1 LDPSFERT
9 AVIVEPVL
17 RWLFLPCTGDNER
30 EWGRYDRRVA
40 IMSSVD
46 TSLPDEIASVTD
58 ETDERLSKDVIFE
71 LLKNRRRR
79 EVLAYLLDADETVT
93 LGELA
98 EQIAAWENDT
108 DINALSSD
116 QRKRVYVALYQT
128 HLPKMD
134 DAGIVEYDQDRGLI
148 SLADNADLLMMYL
161 DTDTHRQDRWDR
173 WYAGLSVAGA
183 SLIGAAFLGIPLL
196 SAVPMTALAGLVVA
210 AFFCLSIAHVV
221 RNRHHE
227 RNVDGKLSRIE

>member
-1 LDPSFERT
+1 
-9 AVIVEPVL
+9 
-17 RWLFLPCTGDNER
+17 
-30 EWGRYDRRVA
+30 
-40 IMSSVD
+40 MSSID
-46 TSLPDEIASVTD
+46 TSLPDEITSVADSD
-58 ETDERLSKDVIFE
+58 EKQRLSKDVIFE

-79 EVLAYLLDADETVT
+79 EVLAYLLEAEETVT

-108 DINALSSD
+108 EVSALSSD

-161 DTDTHRQDRWDR
+161 DTDTHHQDRWDR
-173 WYAGLSVAGA
+173 WYATLSVVGAALVTGAFLGLPPLAAIPTLGLAAVVVVAFFVLSVA
-183 SLIGAAFLGIPLL
+183 
-196 SAVPMTALAGLVVA
+196 
-210 AFFCLSIAHVV
+210 HVV
-221 RNRHHE
+221 TNRQQE

>member
-1 LDPSFERT
+1 
-9 AVIVEPVL
+9 
-17 RWLFLPCTGDNER
+17 
-30 EWGRYDRRVA
+30 
-40 IMSSVD
+40 MSSID
-46 TSLPDEIASVTD
+46 TSLPDEIASVAD
-58 ETDERLSKDVIFE
+58 SEEEQRLSKDVIFE

-79 EVLAYLLDADETVT
+79 EVLAYLLEADDTVT

-108 DINALSSD
+108 EVSALSSD

-161 DTDTHRQDRWDR
+161 DTDTHQQDRWDR
-173 WYAGLSVAGA
+173 WYAGLSVVGA
-183 SLIGAAFLGIPLL
+183 TLVTGAFLGAPLL
-196 SAVPMTALAGLVVA
+196 SALPTLGLAGIVVVA
-210 AFFCLSIAHVV
+210 FFALSIAHAVS
-221 RNRHHE
+221 NRERE

>member
-1 LDPSFERT
+1 
-9 AVIVEPVL
+9 
-17 RWLFLPCTGDNER
+17 
-30 EWGRYDRRVA
+30 
-40 IMSSVD
+40 MSSID
-46 TSLPDEIASVTD
+46 TSLPDEITSVAD
-58 ETDERLSKDVIFE
+58 SEEAQQLSKDVIFE

-79 EVLAYLLDADETVT
+79 EVLSYLLEAEETVT

-108 DINALSSD
+108 EVTALSSD

-173 WYAGLSVAGA
+173 WYATLSV
-183 SLIGAAFLGIPLL
+183 IGAAFLTGAFLGVPPLSTVPTIGLAAVVVVSFLLL
-196 SAVPMTALAGLVVA
+196 SAAHLVT
-210 AFFCLSIAHVV
+210 
-221 RNRHHE
+221 NRQLE
-227 RNVDGKLSRIE
+227 QNVDGKLSRIE

>member
-1 LDPSFERT
+1 
-9 AVIVEPVL
+9 
-17 RWLFLPCTGDNER
+17 
-30 EWGRYDRRVA
+30 
-40 IMSSVD
+40 MSSID
-46 TSLPDEIASVTD
+46 TSLPDEIASVADSD
-58 ETDERLSKDVIFE
+58 EEQRLSKDVIFE

-79 EVLAYLLDADETVT
+79 EVLAYLLESDETVT

-108 DINALSSD
+108 EVNALSSD

-173 WYAGLSVAGA
+173 WYATLSVVGAAVVTGAFLGVPPLSSIPTLGLAGVVVVAFFLLSVAH
-183 SLIGAAFLGIPLL
+183 
-196 SAVPMTALAGLVVA
+196 VA
-210 AFFCLSIAHVV
+210 T
-221 RNRHHE
+221 NRQLE

>member
-1 LDPSFERT
+1 
-9 AVIVEPVL
+9 
-17 RWLFLPCTGDNER
+17 
-30 EWGRYDRRVA
+30 
-40 IMSSVD
+40 MSSID
-46 TSLPDEIASVTD
+46 KSLPDEIAAVTESD
-58 ETDERLSKDVIFE
+58 DSARLSKDVIFE

-79 EVLAYLLDADETVT
+79 EVLSYLLEAEETVT

-148 SLADNADLLMMYL
+148 TLSDNADLLMMYL

-173 WYAGLSVAGA
+173 WYAAVSLVGVAIVTGALLGLP
-183 SLIGAAFLGIPLL
+183 PLT
-196 SAVPMTALAGLVVA
+196 AVPAIALAGTVVG
-210 AFFCLSIAHVV
+210 AFSVLTAAHVV
-221 RNRHHE
+221 TNHREEQTVN
-227 RNVDGKLSRIE
+227 GKLSRIK

>member
-1 LDPSFERT
+1 
-9 AVIVEPVL
+9 
-17 RWLFLPCTGDNER
+17 
-30 EWGRYDRRVA
+30 
-40 IMSSVD
+40 MSSID
-46 TSLPDEIASVTD
+46 TSLPDEIASVAESD
-58 ETDERLSKDVIFE
+58 ADQRLSKDVIFE

-79 EVLAYLLDADETVT
+79 EVLAYLLEAEETVT

-108 DINALSSD
+108 DVAALSSD

-173 WYAGLSVAGA
+173 WYATLSVVGA
-183 SLIGAAFLGIPLL
+183 ALVTGAFLGLPPLSSIPMLGVAGIVVIAFFFL
-196 SAVPMTALAGLVVA
+196 SA
-210 AFFCLSIAHVV
+210 AHAVT
-221 RNRHHE
+221 NRQQE

>member
-1 LDPSFERT
+1 
-9 AVIVEPVL
+9 
-17 RWLFLPCTGDNER
+17 
-30 EWGRYDRRVA
+30 
-40 IMSSVD
+40 MSSID
-46 TSLPDEIASVTD
+46 SSLPDEIAAVTESENSD
-58 ETDERLSKDVIFE
+58 RLSKDVIFE

-79 EVLAYLLDADETVT
+79 EVLAYLLEADETVT

-108 DINALSSD
+108 EINALNSD

-148 SLADNADLLMMYL
+148 TLSDNADLLMMYL

-173 WYAGLSVAGA
+173 WYAAISLVGVVVVTGA
-183 SLIGAAFLGIPLL
+183 LLGVPPLA
-196 SAVPMTALAGLVVA
+196 AVPAIALAGTVVGAFSVLA
-210 AFFCLSIAHVV
+210 AAHVMT
-221 RNRHHE
+221 NRRE
-227 RNVDGKLSRIE
+227 EQTVNGKLSRIK

>member
-1 LDPSFERT
+1 
-9 AVIVEPVL
+9 
-17 RWLFLPCTGDNER
+17 
-30 EWGRYDRRVA
+30 
-40 IMSSVD
+40 MSSID
-46 TSLPDEIASVTD
+46 TSLPDEIASSVGDSDAD
-58 ETDERLSKDVIFE
+58 EQLSKDVIFE

-79 EVLAYLLDADETVT
+79 EVLTYLLEAEETVT

-108 DINALSSD
+108 DVNALSSD

-148 SLADNADLLMMYL
+148 SLSDNADLLMMYL

-173 WYAGLSVAGA
+173 WYAALSVVGAVLIAGTVLGVPPLA
-183 SLIGAAFLGIPLL
+183 S
-196 SAVPMTALAGLVVA
+196 VPTLALAGAVVGS
-210 AFFCLSIAHVV
+210 FFLLSIAHAVTNY
-221 RNRHHE
+221 RRE
-227 RNVDGKLSRIE
+227 RDVDGKLSRIE

>member
-1 LDPSFERT
+1 
-9 AVIVEPVL
+9 
-17 RWLFLPCTGDNER
+17 
-30 EWGRYDRRVA
+30 
-40 IMSSVD
+40 MSSID
-46 TSLPDEIASVTD
+46 QSLPDEITSVAAD
-58 ETDERLSKDVIFE
+58 EDERLSKDVIFE

-79 EVLAYLLDADETVT
+79 EVLAYLLEADETVT

-108 DINALSSD
+108 SVNALNSD

-161 DTDTHRQDRWDR
+161 DTDSHRQDRWDR
-173 WYAGLSVAGA
+173 WYAGLSVTGA
-183 SLIGAAFLGIPLL
+183 TLLGAALFGVPLL
-196 SAVPMTALAGLVVA
+196 SAIPTLAIASVVIA
-210 AFFCLSIAHVV
+210 AFLCLSAAHVV
-221 RNRHHE
+221 QNRHQE
-227 RNVDGKLSRIE
+227 RTVDGKLSRID

>member
-1 LDPSFERT
+1 
-9 AVIVEPVL
+9 
-17 RWLFLPCTGDNER
+17 
-30 EWGRYDRRVA
+30 
-40 IMSSVD
+40 MSSID

-58 ETDERLSKDVIFE
+58 ADEDERLSKDVIFE

-79 EVLAYLLDADETVT
+79 EVLAYLLEADETVT

-108 DINALSSD
+108 EVNALSSD

-173 WYAGLSVAGA
+173 WYAGVSLIGA
-183 SLIGAAFLGIPLL
+183 ALIGAAFLGVPLVSAAPMIGLAGAVITAFLLL
-196 SAVPMTALAGLVVA
+196 SLT
-210 AFFCLSIAHVV
+210 HVV
-221 RNRHHE
+221 SNHRRE

>member
-1 LDPSFERT
+1 
-9 AVIVEPVL
+9 
-17 RWLFLPCTGDNER
+17 
-30 EWGRYDRRVA
+30 
-40 IMSSVD
+40 MSSID
-46 TSLPDEIASVTD
+46 QSLPDEITSVAAD
-58 ETDERLSKDVIFE
+58 EDERLSKDVIFE

-79 EVLAYLLDADETVT
+79 EVLAYLLEADETVT

-108 DINALSSD
+108 SVNALNSD

-161 DTDTHRQDRWDR
+161 DTDSIVRTGGTD
-173 WYAGLSVAGA
+173 GTPGSV
-183 SLIGAAFLGIPLL
+183 
-196 SAVPMTALAGLVVA
+196 
-210 AFFCLSIAHVV
+210 
-221 RNRHHE
+221 
-227 RNVDGKLSRIE
+227 

>member
-1 LDPSFERT
+1 
-9 AVIVEPVL
+9 
-17 RWLFLPCTGDNER
+17 
-30 EWGRYDRRVA
+30 
-40 IMSSVD
+40 MSSID
-46 TSLPDEIASVTD
+46 TSLPDEIASVAD
-58 ETDERLSKDVIFE
+58 ADGDERLSKDVIFE

-79 EVLAYLLDADETVT
+79 EVLAYLLEADETVT

-98 EQIAAWENDT
+98 EQIAAWENETEVD
-108 DINALSSD
+108 ALSSD

-173 WYAGLSVAGA
+173 WYAGLSV
-183 SLIGAAFLGIPLL
+183 IGAAFLGAAVLGVPVLSSLPL
-196 SAVPMTALAGLVVA
+196 TALAGVVVG
-210 AFFCLSIAHVV
+210 AFFCLSVAHVV
-221 RNRHHE
+221 RNRSRE

>member
-1 LDPSFERT
+1 MGLDRPFSAWRSR
-9 AVIVEPVL
+9 L
-17 RWLFLPCTGDNER
+17 
-30 EWGRYDRRVA
+30 
-40 IMSSVD
+40 MSSID
-46 TSLPDEIASVTD
+46 TSLPDEIASVADSD
-58 ETDERLSKDVIFE
+58 EEQRLSKDVIFE

-79 EVLAYLLDADETVT
+79 EVLAYLLESDETVT

-108 DINALSSD
+108 EVNALSSD

-161 DTDTHRQDRWDR
+161 DTDTHRQDRWD
-173 WYAGLSVAGA
+173 
-183 SLIGAAFLGIPLL
+183 
-196 SAVPMTALAGLVVA
+196 
-210 AFFCLSIAHVV
+210 
-221 RNRHHE
+221 
-227 RNVDGKLSRIE
+227 

>member
-1 LDPSFERT
+1 
-9 AVIVEPVL
+9 
-17 RWLFLPCTGDNER
+17 
-30 EWGRYDRRVA
+30 
-40 IMSSVD
+40 MSSID
-46 TSLPDEIASVTD
+46 TSLPDEIASVADSD
-58 ETDERLSKDVIFE
+58 EEQRLSKDVIFE

-79 EVLAYLLDADETVT
+79 EVLAYLLEAEETVT

-108 DINALSSD
+108 DVSALSSD

-173 WYAGLSVAGA
+173 WYATLSVVGAAIVTGAFLGLPPLSAIPTFGLAGIVVVSFFLLSVA
-183 SLIGAAFLGIPLL
+183 
-196 SAVPMTALAGLVVA
+196 
-210 AFFCLSIAHVV
+210 HVV
-221 RNRHHE
+221 TNREQE
-227 RNVDGKLSRIE
+227 RTVDGKLSRIK